1 MNKNACVVIVH
12 SDTEVMSFFFFFFV
26 ILLDF
31 PLPLFLCS
39 KREPDTIDRTM
50 RPTLEI
56 AGQAEVQKKKKSV
69 FLMCVLSTR
78 SHLSYNISDR
88 EV

>member
-1 MNKNACVVIVH
+1 MNKNACVVIIH
-12 SDTEVMSFFFFFFV
+12 SDTEVMSFFFFFV

-39 KREPDTIDRTM
+39 KRERDTIDRTM
-50 RPTLEI
+50 SLTLEI